1 MQALLIKETSIK
13 NETAAI
19 PVSLQTKQFP
29 SLDGLRAMSILL
41 VVIAHLT
48 DTISLSDAGR
58 EMFTR
63 LGLLGVQV
71 FFVISGFLITTLL
84 LKERI
89 HTGII
94 SLKQFYLRRVLR
106 ILPVAFLYLLCM
118 LLLNKIFHLDIPIKC
133 FIGAAFFLGNL
144 SLFQGSWYT
153 AHYWSLSVEEQYYLL
168 FPFLLKKLKYNVAF
182 ILIGLLLL
190 IMLVKET
197 AFLHISIFPDKPIPN
212 IVWMIV
218 SQSDGVLIG
227 SLLSIAWFKNYLPI
241 NFINKNAAQLML
253 LLPLSILIFGIN
265 LVVIHSFNSIFIS
278 VLIALLIVSSI
289 VNEKN
294 LVFRFLNNNVVR
306 TIGKLSYSIYIWQ
319 QIFTSHDGK
328 LGSLARLPVNIILIA
343 VVSYGSYYFF
353 EKRFLGMKETLNLK
367 TKQ

>member
-1 MQALLIKETSIK
+1 MQALLIKEISIK

-48 DTISLSDAGR
+48 DTISLSDAAR
-58 EMFTR
+58 EMFTS

-89 HTGII
+89 HTGVI

-106 ILPVAFLYLLCM
+106 ILPVALLYLLCM
-118 LLLNKIFHLDIPIKC
+118 LLLNKIFHLNIPVKC
-133 FIGAAFFLGNL
+133 FIGATFFLGNL
-144 SLFQGSWYT
+144 SFFQGSWYT
-153 AHYWSLSVEEQYYLL
+153 AHYWSLSVEEQYYLF
-168 FPFLLKKLKYNVAF
+168 FPFLLKKLKYNIAF
-182 ILIGLLLL
+182 ILIGLLVL

-197 AFLHISIFPDKPIPN
+197 AFLHISLFPDKPILN
-212 IVWMIV
+212 IIWMIV

-227 SLLSIAWFKNYLPI
+227 SLLAIAWFKNYLPI
-241 NFINKNAAQLML
+241 NFIKNNTVLLML
-253 LLPLSILIFGIN
+253 LLPILIAVFGVN
-265 LVVIHSFNSIFIS
+265 LVVIDSFNSIIAS
-278 VLIALLIVSSI
+278 VFIALFIVSCNVTDQNI
-289 VNEKN
+289 V
-294 LVFRFLNNNVVR
+294 FSFLNKSVVS

-328 LGSLARLPVNIILIA
+328 FGSIARLPINIILIA
-343 VVSYGSYYFF
+343 VMSYGSYYLF
-353 EKRFLGMKETLNLK
+353 EVKFLKVKERFKKL
-367 TKQ
+367 